1 MPIVDRDKLESSL
14 KLALSPENNPKRNFI
29 QSVEL
34 IVTFKDVDMKKGELK
49 LREIVV
55 LPKPPEKVKKVLV
68 VPSFQQLEYAK
79 KAEPN
84 VILTKEELQKLQGN
98 KRAVKKL
105 ASQNDWFLISPE
117 SMALAGRIL
126 GPALGPRGKFPVPLP
141 NTPDITEYILRFKR
155 STIVK
160 TKDQP
165 QTQVFIGT
173 ENQQISDLTENALA
187 VLNTIES
194 KVNLSKIRNIYVKT
208 TMGKVIKVK

>member
-126 GPALGPRGKFPVPLP
+126 GPALGPRGKFPIPLP

-187 VLNTIES
+187 VLNTIEG

>member
-105 ASQNDWFLISPE
+105 ASQNDWFLISSE

-126 GPALGPRGKFPVPLP
+126 GPALGPRGKFPIPLP

-173 ENQQISDLTENALA
+173 ENQQIADLTENALA